1 MKKTS
6 KQILGLLFR
15 LGPHNLFV
23 LTGFL
28 HVYEE
33 MEKAQA
39 AMVRLMIKVREAAGP
54 SGSQGSYCPRL
65 VGTRRTSCHFV
76 VGQLCQ
82 KSDGLSDSA
91 TNVTK

>member
-1 MKKTS
+1 MEKTS
-6 KQILGLLFR
+6 KQILYWGCS
-15 LGPHNLFV
+15 LGSDLIIRSF

-65 VGTRRTSCHFV
+65 VGTRRQAVIS
-76 VGQLCQ
+76 
-82 KSDGLSDSA
+82 
-91 TNVTK
+91 